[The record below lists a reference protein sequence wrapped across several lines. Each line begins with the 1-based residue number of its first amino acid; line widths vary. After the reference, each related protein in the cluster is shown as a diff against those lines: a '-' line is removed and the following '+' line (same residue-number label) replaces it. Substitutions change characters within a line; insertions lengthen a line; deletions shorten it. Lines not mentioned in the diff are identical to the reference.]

1 VPGYTCAQT
10 EREGINMLGRC
21 AGDLTQRNQR
31 AGLEPGRAPG
41 RQTKNTSNAETGC
54 RAAEDQEMK
63 IPCAMVSRTKRKGRA
78 LEQDLDSTPRQR
90 QTDSVCRKPNWIGE
104 PLGQEKTNLRC
115 GHRITQ
121 AHGKMRGTRKIQK
134 RDFFPNCN
142 QPKLQL
148 IYEGNRHLSHL
159 IKNENMFLTHF

>member
-1 VPGYTCAQT
+1 V
-10 EREGINMLGRC
+10 RETWPNETSEPVLNQGEPLAARRKTRAMLRP
-21 AGDLTQRNQR
+21 AVVLLKTRKWKS
-31 AGLEPGRAPG
+31 L
-41 RQTKNTSNAETGC
+41 S
-54 RAAEDQEMK
+54 
-63 IPCAMVSRTKRKGRA
+63 AMVSRTKRKGRA

-115 GHRITQ
+115 GYRITQ

-159 IKNENMFLTHF
+159 IKNENVFLTHF